1 MKLYLQEEIK
11 LFLTRSMLEEFDS
24 AFLFRELIKYHF
36 GDIPAGKEL
45 TVSENMI
52 KELKRN
58 NINRLLV

>member
-24 AFLFRELIKYHF
+24 AFLFRELLKYHL
-36 GDIPAGKEL
+36 GDISAGKEL